1 MQQQSKSAQRQR
13 LTAVFVL
20 IALAIIAVAIRY
32 VLFNYGVLYGE
43 AAAKM
48 ASLAVAGI
56 IVVAGYLPLRMLRSS
71 HNQTTGGGAAT
82 ESIVATVAAILGL
95 AVTAYSISELVAPN
109 TPVAASAPA
118 CAGVPVYGAKY
129 FAVTVQ
135 NGANARS
142 GPGREYQQV
151 NRYASGCTLGF
162 DGYCIGSAEPD
173 FVLGTPDQRWL
184 LVHDRTEFVAAA
196 VVLSQSAESAL
207 GTIPDSRC
215 AMLGGLSQP
224 HVITQ
229 FTYDSI
235 SGQLTAA
242 APGAVAVGYG
252 LATPNFGSAGYH
264 TGALGTSENSG
275 FLAKLPVSLVASDA
289 QANGDRVL
297 LGAAVCL
304 AEGVPVTSSLGVQ
317 LLTVQNSKIIRSTPY
332 THISADIKARLAE
345 IACNSTR

>member
-1 MQQQSKSAQRQR
+1 MQPQSKSAKRQR
-13 LTAVFVL
+13 LTAIFVL
-20 IALAIIAVAIRY
+20 IALAVIAVVVRY
-32 VLFNYGVLYGE
+32 ILFDYGILYGD

-56 IVVAGYLPLRMLRSS
+56 IVVAGYLPLRMLRGG
-71 HNQTTGGGAAT
+71 HNQATGGAAT

-95 AVTAYSISELVAPN
+95 AVTAYSVSELVAPN

-142 GPGREYQQV
+142 GPGREYQQI

-196 VVLSQSAESAL
+196 VVLTQSAESAL
-207 GTIPDSRC
+207 GAVPDPRC
-215 AMLGGLSQP
+215 AELGGLPQP

-229 FTYDSI
+229 FTYNST

-252 LATPNFGSAGYH
+252 LMVPNTGSAGYH
-264 TGALGTSENSG
+264 TGALGTGATSDFS
-275 FLAKLPVSLVASDA
+275 AKLPVSQVASDA
-289 QANGDRVL
+289 PVGGGQVL
-297 LGAAVCL
+297 LGAAICL
-304 AEGVPVTSSLGVQ
+304 ADNVPVTSSLRAQ
-317 LLTVQNSKIIRSTPY
+317 LLTVRNSKIIRDTLE
-332 THISADIKARLAE
+332 THIPPDIEVHLAE

>member
-1 MQQQSKSAQRQR
+1 MQRQR
-13 LTAVFVL
+13 LTAIFVL
-20 IALAIIAVAIRY
+20 IALAVIAVVVRY
-32 VLFNYGVLYGE
+32 VLFAHGVLYGE

-48 ASLAVAGI
+48 ASLAVAGV
-56 IVVAGYLPLRMLRSS
+56 IVVAGYLPLRMLRGS
-71 HNQTTGGGAAT
+71 HNQATGGAPT
-82 ESIVATVAAILGL
+82 ESIVATVAAVLGL
-95 AVTAYSISELVAPN
+95 AVTAYTVSELVAPN

-135 NGANARS
+135 NGANARG

-207 GTIPDSRC
+207 GSVPDPQCSK
-215 AMLGGLSQP
+215 LGGLAQP
-224 HVITQ
+224 QAVTQ
-229 FTYDSI
+229 FTYNPS
-235 SGQLTAA
+235 SGQLTAS

-252 LATPNFGSAGYH
+252 LVAPNTGSAGYH
-264 TGALGTSENSG
+264 VVALGTNANSG
-275 FLAKLPVSLVASDA
+275 FPAKLSVSQVADDT
-289 QANGDRVL
+289 QAGTGKVL

-304 AEGVPVTSSLGVQ
+304 ADNVPVTGSLSVR
-317 LLTVQNSKIIRSTPY
+317 LLTIHNSKIIRDTLDSQIPAGIK
-332 THISADIKARLAE
+332 THLAE